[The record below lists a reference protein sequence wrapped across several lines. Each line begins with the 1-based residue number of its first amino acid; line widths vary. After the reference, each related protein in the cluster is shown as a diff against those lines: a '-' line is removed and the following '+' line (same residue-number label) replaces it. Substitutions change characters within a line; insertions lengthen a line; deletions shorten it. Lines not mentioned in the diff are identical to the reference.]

1 MARIILLS
9 FFCKQIVILA
19 IYIEKN
25 ITLTEYLIMQ
35 DEQWQELDGSDF
47 DDDVEF
53 EKKKSKKQ
61 NKRKWR
67 EIEDYKEQQREKR
80 ELDFSENYYSF

>member
-35 DEQWQELDGSDF
+35 DEQWQELDFSDF

>member
-1 MARIILLS
+1 MATIILLS

-35 DEQWQELDGSDF
+35 DEQWQELDFSDF